1 MALFPPVLLGP
12 SKQPHKVE
20 IMSLPRKRK
29 PTVLTVR
36 PTNVTTR
43 KRQPETAVIQPHGA
57 GNESIAAWNARFTPA
72 ILVGGGLAI
81 ATWLASF
88 AASYASTTASFWIGL
103 LGLLATGAMIYRELF
118 RAGLIPHW
126 IVGVCVA
133 LAPLLLAG
141 VFKILSVL
149 LASFLNLPSFHFISP
164 AFVAAIGVGLVIGAA
179 AHCLG
184 LLTPA
189 HGR

>member
-1 MALFPPVLLGP
+1 MALFPPVLLGLF
-12 SKQPHKVE
+12 KQQHKVE

-36 PTNVTTR
+36 PTNVTTQ
-43 KRQPETAVIQPHGA
+43 KRQPETVAIRPHSA
-57 GNESIAAWNARFTPA
+57 GPESMAAWNARFVPA
-72 ILVGGGLAI
+72 ILAGGGLAI

-88 AASYASTTASFWIGL
+88 VASYASITASFWIGV
-103 LGLLATGAMIYRELF
+103 LGLLATGAVIYRELF
-118 RAGLIPHW
+118 RAGLIPRR
-126 IVGVCVA
+126 IVGICIA

-141 VFKILSVL
+141 IFKVLSL
-149 LASFLNLPSFHFISP
+149 LAGLLNFLSFHFISP
-164 AFVAAIGVGLVIGAA
+164 AFLAAIGFGLVVGAA

-184 LLTPA
+184 LLTAA

>member
-1 MALFPPVLLGP
+1 
-12 SKQPHKVE
+12 
-20 IMSLPRKRK
+20 MSIPKKRK

-36 PTNVTTR
+36 PINVTTR
-43 KRQPETAVIQPHGA
+43 KRQPETAVIRPHSVGP
-57 GNESIAAWNARFTPA
+57 ESMAVWNARFTPA
-72 ILVGGGLAI
+72 VLAGFGLAL

-103 LGLLATGAMIYRELF
+103 LGLLATGAVIYRELF
-118 RAGLIPHW
+118 RAGLIPRR

-141 VFKILSVL
+141 VFKVQPL
-149 LASFLNLPSFHFISP
+149 LASLLNLPSVHFISP
-164 AFVAAIGVGLVIGAA
+164 VFVAAIGFGLVIGAA
-179 AHCLG
+179 AHCMG